1 MAGTIGAIFNG
12 ALQLGSALGI
22 SIVGSIEVSVEA
34 THGGPTSYAGRAA
47 AFWFLLGVV
56 GVELVSMLVFYRI
69 SREAAAAT
77 YPESDRKAVVEIDNE
92 KVVQSGETSLDGER
106 TPAVEQP
113 QLIVDEVTKGRI
125 PVVVTGTTNV

>member
-1 MAGTIGAIFNG
+1 M
-12 ALQLGSALGI
+12 
-22 SIVGSIEVSVEA
+22 EA

-69 SREAAAAT
+69 SREVAT

-92 KVVQSGETSLDGER
+92 KSVQSGETSLDGER

-113 QLIVDEVTKGRI
+113 QFIVDEVTKGRI
-125 PVVVTGTTNV
+125 PVIVTGSTNV